1 MKTTLRWCVL
11 STLYI
16 ICVLALISSLC
27 CSCDSHPTYLVGV
40 SQCSDGLWRQRMN
53 ADMLAEQALHPE
65 IELVFR
71 QANDNSEVQSLQ
83 IDSFIHERVD
93 LLIVAPN
100 EEVGVT
106 PAIARAFDA
115 GIPVLVTDRRTLDDK
130 WTAYIGGDNIQ
141 IGYLIGDWL
150 LSLVASGELKEVR
163 LMEIAGLPTSS
174 PAVKRHQGM
183 MDRIE
188 GHPNIRLCCSACG
201 RWLPNYGESVADS
214 LLSLYPDINVIVAH
228 NDEMAIGA
236 SRVVKRRGLDIKIMG
251 VDAIPGPGGGL
262 EALQNGDIDMSA
274 ANSGRGDLV
283 LRLAARILSGQTFPR
298 DTLFPSALIDH
309 NAATGILMQMDLID
323 KEAESVRRL
332 REELYELGT
341 VRQLQRWIII
351 GMICFFILFV
361 AFCALFFRSLSLRN
375 RAREEQEKHE
385 MQMRKQ
391 NQQLQ
396 VITAEL
402 AQTKAKIQSEEDFMK
417 RLTVEIETHISDSD
431 LDVDK
436 LASQLGV
443 SRTGLYRKIKAA
455 TGQSPVELIRHIR
468 LHKAQ
473 QLIEEGRTSIQEIA
487 FEVGFST
494 PSYFAKCYK
503 DAFGESPTETLKAL
517 DSQKYEDAHA
527 SGRSNCSATAQGA
540 DVDKA

>member
-1 MKTTLRWCVL
+1 MKITHHTCNHY
-11 STLYI
+11 TLYI
-16 ICVLALISSLC
+16 ISALALIASVCSSC
-27 CSCDSHPTYLVGV
+27 INEPTYVVGV

-53 ADMLAEQALHPE
+53 ADMLSEQALHPE

-71 QANDNSEVQSLQ
+71 QASDNSEIQSLQ
-83 IDSFIHERVD
+83 IDSFIEEKVD

-115 GIPVLVTDRRTLDDK
+115 GIPVLVTDRRTLGDK
-130 WTAYIGGDNIQ
+130 WTAYIGGDNLQ
-141 IGYLIGDWL
+141 IGQLIGDWL
-150 LSLVASGELKEVR
+150 LSLVSSGELKEVR

-183 MDRIE
+183 MERIE
-188 GHPNIRLCCSACG
+188 GNNHIRLCCSACG
-201 RWLPNYGESVADS
+201 RWLPNYGEKVADS

-236 SRVVKRRGLDIKIMG
+236 SRAVRRRGLDIKIMG

-283 LRLAARILSGQTFPR
+283 LRLAARILAGEPFPR

-341 VRQLQRWIII
+341 VRQLQRWTII
-351 GMICFFILFV
+351 GMIGFFVLFI
-361 AFCALFFRSLSLRN
+361 AFCALFFRQRTLRTK
-375 RAREEQEKHE
+375 AREEQEKHE
-385 MQMRKQ
+385 KQLRKQ

-396 VITAEL
+396 AITAEL
-402 AQTKAKIQSEEDFMK
+402 AHTKAKMQSEDDFMR
-417 RLTVEIETHISDSD
+417 RLTDEIESHISDSD

-443 SRTGLYRKIKAA
+443 SRTGLYRKIKSA

-473 QLIEEGRTSIQEIA
+473 QLIEEGRASIQEIA

-503 DAFGESPTETLKAL
+503 DAFGVSPTDTLKGIDAQKAA
-517 DSQKYEDAHA
+517 DGSQ
-527 SGRSNCSATAQGA
+527 N
-540 DVDKA
+540 V